1 MVVCSVA
8 AWRDIEL
15 PFPALTTESF
25 LDARSELADTRTV
38 GRNVPSH
45 KSNIGQDNALRGI
58 NMMPL
63 RCKALYGVV
72 STVDVCLTVADIEHL
87 PVLSSHIPQLWA
99 DKAFAERTRSAVT
112 SAVSTE

>member
-1 MVVCSVA
+1 M
-8 AWRDIEL
+8 
-15 PFPALTTESF
+15 
-25 LDARSELADTRTV
+25 
-38 GRNVPSH
+38 PSH

-72 STVDVCLTVADIEHL
+72 STVDVCLTVTVADIEHL

-112 SAVSTE
+112 SAVTTEQTEGSMAAWK